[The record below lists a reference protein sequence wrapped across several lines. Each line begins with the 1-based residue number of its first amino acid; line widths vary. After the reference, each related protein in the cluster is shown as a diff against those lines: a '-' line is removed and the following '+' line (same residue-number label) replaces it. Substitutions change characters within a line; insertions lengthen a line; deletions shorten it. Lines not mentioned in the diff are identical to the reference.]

1 MLALWRVTALLLVAL
16 VGTARGEPRMEAVTF
31 TQALGLVD
39 GLPVPRAKRQAAT
52 RERATPLPLPWQPL
66 LLRAGP
72 SFRLAPSADRGLEGG
87 VSLEQPIS
95 LGDVRA
101 TRRALHDALAAQ
113 HEAEALAGAL
123 EARLEIA
130 ASWIAGWAAR
140 ERLAAATRD
149 RELARAFVALS
160 ERARTA
166 GALTAHELADA
177 QAFLAEKELQSL
189 DAEGEVA
196 DAAFA
201 TARSAGRTT
210 AIASAGE
217 LPTPDLPSEDTWDGL
232 VGRVRTAPAATARRI
247 VARAARARAA
257 EERTV
262 RRPQLVLGASV
273 DRDGPGA
280 LVTGVTIG
288 IAWPHDRGEREA
300 HAAETTAR
308 LAEADAEMLASRA
321 AIELAAALHEVE
333 HTGAVVDEVVAR
345 LVPATESAAAL
356 RQRAFDAGEATIV
369 ELLAARRAANA
380 AHLRATDA
388 RAAHAWARVRALLLL
403 EASGGVR

>member
-1 MLALWRVTALLLVAL
+1 MFWRVTALLVLV
-16 VGTARGEPRMEAVTF
+16 VGTAGGEPRMENVTF
-31 TQALGLVD
+31 AQALGLVD
-39 GLPVPRAKRQAAT
+39 GLPVPRARRQAAT

-66 LLRAGP
+66 LLRVGP
-72 SFRLAPSADRGLEGG
+72 SLRIAPSADRGLEGG
-87 VSLEQPIS
+87 VSIEQPIS

-101 TRRALHDALAAQ
+101 TRRDVHDALAAQ
-113 HEAEALAGAL
+113 HDAEAVASAL
-123 EARLEIA
+123 ETRLEIA
-130 ASWIAGWAAR
+130 GSWIAGWAAR

-149 RELARAFVALS
+149 RDLARALVTLS

-177 QAFLAEKELQSL
+177 RAFLAEKELQSL
-189 DAEGEVA
+189 DAEGAVA

-217 LPTPDLPSEDTWDGL
+217 LPAPALPSESTWDGL
-232 VGRVRTAPAATARRI
+232 VGRVRTAPAVTVRRI

-262 RRPQLVLGASV
+262 RGPQLVLGASV

-280 LVTGVTIG
+280 LVTGVTVG
-288 IAWPHDRGEREA
+288 IAWSHDRGEREA
-300 HAAETTAR
+300 HVAETTAR

-333 HTGAVVDEVVAR
+333 HTGAVLEEVVER

-356 RQRAFDAGEATIV
+356 RQRAFEVGEATIV
-369 ELLAARRAANA
+369 ELLAARRAANT
-380 AHLRATDA
+380 AHVRATDA
-388 RAAHAWARVRALLLL
+388 RAAHAWARVRAWLLL
-403 EASGGVR
+403 ETSGGVP